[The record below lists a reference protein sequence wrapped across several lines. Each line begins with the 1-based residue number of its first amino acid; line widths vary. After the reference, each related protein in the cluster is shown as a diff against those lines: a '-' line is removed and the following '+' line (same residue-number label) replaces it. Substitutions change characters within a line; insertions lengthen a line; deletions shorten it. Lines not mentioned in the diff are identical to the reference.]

1 MSDSYYV
8 RVRGEVKGPIARSE
22 LVSQIRKKR
31 IGRHHEVSTD
41 AVNWVRAGD
50 VPDLFEPVVAV
61 RQVVEPQPEQS
72 SSNASPRSGAQRSG
86 DDSTTG
92 SKSSSSKEWF
102 YAMGRNRLGPIPE
115 SELRTMMATG
125 RVTGEDLVWNNS
137 LEDWIA
143 AGSLPQFASLAAK
156 VAVSESAKMSN
167 ENTGSSGTILTS
179 SLFALLFACISML
192 CAPLVAVLA
201 AAIMDSPGFS
211 RANVGAGMVG
221 ILVISCIFG
230 ACPIFSAISGII
242 TGHQSLRL
250 HNQSPGKYLGAGY
263 ALTAL
268 IVCYTVLIVTLVALF
283 VFLIVFG
290 VRSA

>member
-1 MSDSYYV
+1 MPDSYYV
-8 RVRGEVKGPIARSE
+8 RVRGEVKGPVARSE

-41 AVNWVRAGD
+41 GLNWMRAGD
-50 VPDLFEPVVAV
+50 VPDLFEPVVAA
-61 RQVVEPQPEQS
+61 RQAVESQPEQS
-72 SSNASPRSGAQRSG
+72 SAVNRRGGTQRS
-86 DDSTTG
+86 DEDSANG
-92 SKSSSSKEWF
+92 GESSRPKEWF
-102 YAMGRNRLGPIPE
+102 YARGRNRLGPIPE

-125 RVTGEDLVWNNS
+125 RVTGEDLVWNDT

-143 AGSLPQFASLAAK
+143 AASLPQFASLVSR
-156 VAVSESAKMSN
+156 VAVSESAKMSS
-167 ENTGSSGTILTS
+167 EDTVSSGTILTS

-221 ILVISCIFG
+221 ILMISCIFG

-250 HNQSPGKYLGAGY
+250 HNQSPGQYLGAGY